1 MSLAGAVVLPTSHA
15 TRNLLHSARP
25 KGANPN
31 RIGRADNLRSVR
43 GLSPELP
50 QQSTGYPPARM
61 PRRQVPC
68 LRVLPTR
75 PTRVDPQSRSL
86 LGSAVGPRVRG
97 PAPSC
102 RRKGGSPRPS
112 ALVFP
117 TEPIASHPTYAHQPS
132 FRSHP
137 STQAAAAM
145 RVTAASELRPAYRPS
160 LAWLPP
166 PSHLHPGHLPPTSTR
181 APVTPGRADPMPPGG
196 LRPVRPADP
205 PRDRHQ
211 GLHTTCSVTA
221 AEISLAALPH
231 LVYRPPAPDAGR
243 SCPSCPVP
251 VPASPP
257 LLHYCPRVPTLRRD
271 FLLRLGSCTPGERGP
286 EQRTPLPA

>member
-112 ALVFP
+112 ALLFP
-117 TEPIASHPTYAHQPS
+117 ARPIASHPTYAHQPS
-132 FRSHP
+132 LCSHP
-137 STQAAAAM
+137 TRPLQLRCSLPFRAQIPCLQPLLAVLNAPAALTP
-145 RVTAASELRPAYRPS
+145 TASPLRD
-160 LAWLPP
+160 
-166 PSHLHPGHLPPTSTR
+166 TSA

-251 VPASPP
+251 IPASPP